1 MMIEKGTD
9 MNPIFSAIVHCVV
22 GCNIGAPDGQ
32 TLHLLKC
39 DTETGAMSL
48 VQTVKGIQG
57 TNYFCLDK
65 DCRNIYTYFGTV
77 VDGKKRGTIVRFPY
91 ENGKIGEMVKLVELP
106 CETPCHISLSPDG
119 SRLAFA
125 CYGSATAGTLA
136 VDGSGLVT
144 VVHNNEGLGTD
155 RKRQEKAHAHCSF
168 FTPDSKK
175 VGIVDLGKDSILF
188 YESDTMK
195 PVPAMTIRT
204 DPGDGPRHAVWS
216 KDGKFLFVVNELGN
230 SVMGFAFDGT
240 GFTRTGKWS
249 TLPEG
254 FSEWSKAS
262 AIKISKDGSVLMA
275 SNRGYEK
282 NSIAIFEMDQ
292 KNGTLALRNIA
303 PVDGIFPRDFEFM
316 PDERFV
322 IVGHKRSNETCMYR
336 FDRSSFTLKPVGER
350 IGMWNPLCFGFIK
363 GGK

>member
-1 MMIEKGTD
+1 

-32 TLHLLKC
+32 TLHLLRC

-48 VQTVKGIQG
+48 VQTVKGVQG

-65 DCRNIYTYFGTV
+65 DFRNIYTYFGTV
-77 VDGKKRGTIVRFPY
+77 ENGKKRGTIVRFPF

-125 CYGSATAGTLA
+125 CYGSATAGTVS
-136 VDGSGLVT
+136 VDGSGLVM
-144 VVHNNEGLGTD
+144 VVHDNEGLGTD
-155 RKRQEKAHAHCSF
+155 KKRQEKAHAHCAF
-168 FTPDSKK
+168 FAPDGSK
-175 VGIVDLGKDSILF
+175 VGVVDLGKDSILF

-230 SVMGFAFDGT
+230 SVMGFSFDGMK
-240 GFTRTGKWS
+240 FSRTGKWS

-254 FSEWSKAS
+254 FTEWSKAA
-262 AIKISKDGSVLMA
+262 AIKLSKDGSVLMA

-282 NSIAIFEMDQ
+282 NSIALYEVDQ
-292 KNGTLALRNIA
+292 KNGTLTLRNVA
-303 PVDGIFPRDFEFM
+303 PVDGIFPRDFEFV

-336 FDRSSFTLKPVGER
+336 FDRSSFTLKPVGKR
-350 IGMWNPLCFGFIK
+350 IEMWNPLCFGFIA
-363 GGK
+363 GDR